1 MLMRRCFRW
10 DETHPRVSVCEG
22 KAMILTRTDLL
33 CECGGSEMRTCG
45 RTAKRR
51 RHGGVLLVTDE
62 RAAREQATCRRVEL
76 GTEV

>member
-10 DETHPRVSVCEG
+10 DETQPRLSVCEG

-33 CECGGSEMRTCG
+33 CECGGSEMRSCG
-45 RTAKRR
+45 RTVKRR
-51 RHGGVLLVTDE
+51 RLGGVLLVTDE